1 MVEIS
6 VDWGGETQFMVSV
19 AQNWPNQTL
28 SMGIMPGLRNNK
40 HGRQGRLRAVC
51 GQEMASRS
59 QQLGVG
65 CVEGIREVDGSRL
78 VDLSTSKTCAICC
91 THSLQQTMHLIAR
104 GQ

>member
-65 CVEGIREVDGSRL
+65 CVEGIREVRW
-78 VDLSTSKTCAICC
+78 VQTS
-91 THSLQQTMHLIAR
+91 
-104 GQ
+104 